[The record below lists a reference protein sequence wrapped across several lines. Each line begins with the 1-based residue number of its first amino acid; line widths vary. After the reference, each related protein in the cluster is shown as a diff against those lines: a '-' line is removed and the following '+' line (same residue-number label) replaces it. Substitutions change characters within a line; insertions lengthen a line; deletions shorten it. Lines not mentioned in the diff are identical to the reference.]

1 MQSEN
6 KQLEANRLLIAKM
19 RDKEKLC
26 KIKNKITYTDFLDMY
41 QKSILLKE
49 IKEDYIIFGGYD
61 NAEREILLFYPDKIE
76 KDIAKKYFYNLLKV
90 IRITLPNDL
99 LGEYEHRVYLSGIM
113 KLGLGREKFGDII
126 VYKEGADIITFEDNI
141 QYLINGLMSLKR
153 FKRCNFEIKDISEIV
168 SREDEYEEFSII
180 LPSMRID
187 NFVSEIARVSRNK
200 ANEIIE
206 GQRVFINSELVLKS
220 SKIVNIGDIITIR
233 GKGKFIVGEVLRKT
247 EKRKNCFKYKKEKMN
262 KKILKKY

>member
-6 KQLEANRLLIAKM
+6 KQLEASKLLIAKM

-49 IKEDYIIFGGYD
+49 IKNDYIIFGGYD
-61 NAEREILLFYPDKIE
+61 GAEREILLFYPDKIE

-90 IRITLPNDL
+90 ISITLPNDL
-99 LGEYEHRVYLSGIM
+99 IGEYEHRVYLSGIM
-113 KLGLGREKFGDII
+113 KLGLEREKFGDII

-153 FKRCNFEIKDISEIV
+153 FRKCNFEIKDISEIV
-168 SREDEYEEFSII
+168 SKEDEYEEFSII

-187 NFVSEIARVSRNK
+187 NFVSEIARVSRNR

-206 GQRVFINSELVLKS
+206 SQRVFINSELVLKS
-220 SKIVNIGDIITIR
+220 SKLVNISDIITIR

-247 EKRKNCFKYKKEKMN
+247 EKRKKCFKYKKEKI
-262 KKILKKY
+262 KHAQ

>member
-99 LGEYEHRVYLSGIM
+99 VGEYEHRVYLSGIM
-113 KLGLGREKFGDII
+113 KLGLEREKFGDII
-126 VYKEGADIITFEDNI
+126 VYKEGADIITF
-141 QYLINGLMSLKR
+141 LAP
-153 FKRCNFEIKDISEIV
+153 
-168 SREDEYEEFSII
+168 
-180 LPSMRID
+180 PS
-187 NFVSEIARVSRNK
+187 K
-200 ANEIIE
+200 
-206 GQRVFINSELVLKS
+206 
-220 SKIVNIGDIITIR
+220 
-233 GKGKFIVGEVLRKT
+233 
-247 EKRKNCFKYKKEKMN
+247 
-262 KKILKKY
+262 